1 MRTGNI
7 VGLVVLTALVGT
19 YAIALY
25 GQIHRVN
32 QFCAEMKPGLDIH
45 RIADIATKYDV
56 GSANIRNPTS
66 VELKTL
72 GIKDKKQDNTW
83 FFGVAAPMT
92 MGDHACGVYHDYHVV
107 TSSRLSPG

>member
-1 MRTGNI
+1 MRRGNL
-7 VGLVVLTALVGT
+7 VGLVALAALVGG

-25 GQIHRVN
+25 SQIHHVN
-32 QFCAEMKPGLDIH
+32 QFCAAMKPGLDVH

-56 GSANIRNPTS
+56 GFENIRNSNS
-66 VELKTL
+66 VERRIL
-72 GIKDKKQDNTW
+72 GIKDEKKDNTW

-107 TSSRLSPG
+107 ISSRLSPE